1 MTTEAATKLAPFG
14 VEHVKSVCRDI
25 LFPDNMT
32 PDETADLRW
41 GFRLNSLDFTSHG
54 EFRWPFPGHWAEA
67 SGPFTQLPSACPSA
81 EGDGICIAKTISGA
95 QSGSGRFGK
104 STGLLVAYLP
114 ADLLAEET
122 DKLRVKRAWVADVFD
137 PVRALTL
144 SGADLSGADLSGA
157 DLSGAN
163 LSGANLSRAD
173 LSGADLSG
181 ANLSGAD
188 LSRANLSGADL
199 SGANLS
205 GANLS
210 GADLSGANLSRA
222 NLSRANLSGA
232 YLSGADLS
240 GANLSGANLS
250 GANLSGANLSGADL
264 SRANLSGADLSGA
277 NLSRADLSG
286 ANLSGADL
294 SGANLSRANLSGPT
308 SPGPATTNSRSGPR
322 ALTLPSPRRFMGE
335 PVTEVAS

>member
-14 VEHVKSVCRDI
+14 VDHVKAVCRDI
-25 LFPDNMT
+25 LLPPKVEPQT
-32 PDETADLRW
+32 LLW

-54 EFRWPFPGHWAEA
+54 EYRWPFPGHWAEA

-163 LSGANLSRAD
+163 LYGAN
-173 LSGADLSG
+173 
-181 ANLSGAD
+181 
-188 LSRANLSGADL
+188 
-199 SGANLS
+199 
-205 GANLS
+205 
-210 GADLSGANLSRA
+210 
-222 NLSRANLSGA
+222 
-232 YLSGADLS
+232 
-240 GANLSGANLS
+240 
-250 GANLSGANLSGADL
+250 
-264 SRANLSGADLSGA
+264 LSGA

-286 ANLSGADL
+286 AHLSRANLSGADL
-294 SGANLSRANLSGPT
+294 SRASYDQ
-308 SPGPATTNSRSGPR
+308 
-322 ALTLPSPRRFMGE
+322 LTLWPEGFD
-335 PVTEVAS
+335 VAKSAAVHGRARD

>member
-14 VEHVKSVCRDI
+14 VEHVKGGLPGHPLPPQDRARRK
-25 LFPDNMT
+25 
-32 PDETADLRW
+32 ADLLW

-54 EFRWPFPGHWAEA
+54 DFRWPFPGHWAEA

-144 SGADLSGADLSGA
+144 SGANLSGANLSGADLSGANLSGANLSGADLSRAYLSGADLSGANLSRADLSGADLSGADLSGANLSRANLSGADLSGANLSGANLSRANLSGADLSGA

-163 LSGANLSRAD
+163 LSGANLSRANLSGAD
-173 LSGADLSG
+173 LSGANLSGADLSGADLSRADLSG

-199 SGANLS
+199 S
-205 GANLS
+205 
-210 GADLSGANLSRA
+210 RA
-222 NLSRANLSGA
+222 S
-232 YLSGADLS
+232 YDQ
-240 GANLSGANLS
+240 
-250 GANLSGANLSGADL
+250 
-264 SRANLSGADLSGA
+264 
-277 NLSRADLSG
+277 
-286 ANLSGADL
+286 
-294 SGANLSRANLSGPT
+294 
-308 SPGPATTNSRSGPR
+308 
-322 ALTLPSPRRFMGE
+322 LTLWPEGFD
-335 PVTEVAS
+335 VAKSAAVHGRARD

>member
-54 EFRWPFPGHWAEA
+54 EYRWPFPGHWAEA

-137 PVRALTL
+137 PVRALYLSRADL
-144 SGADLSGADLSGA
+144 SGAYLSRADLSGANLSRANLSRADLSGADLSGAYLSRADLSGANLSRADLSGADLSGA

-163 LSGANLSRAD
+163 LSR
-173 LSGADLSG
+173 
-181 ANLSGAD
+181 
-188 LSRANLSGADL
+188 
-199 SGANLS
+199 
-205 GANLS
+205 
-210 GADLSGANLSRA
+210 
-222 NLSRANLSGA
+222 A
-232 YLSGADLS
+232 YLSGASYDQ
-240 GANLSGANLS
+240 
-250 GANLSGANLSGADL
+250 
-264 SRANLSGADLSGA
+264 
-277 NLSRADLSG
+277 
-286 ANLSGADL
+286 
-294 SGANLSRANLSGPT
+294 
-308 SPGPATTNSRSGPR
+308 
-322 ALTLPSPRRFMGE
+322 LTLWPEGFESAAVHGRARD
-335 PVTEVAS
+335 

>member
-54 EFRWPFPGHWAEA
+54 EYRWPFPGHWAEA
-67 SGPFTQLPSACPSA
+67 SGPFTQLPSVCPSA

-144 SGADLSGADLSGA
+144 SGATSP
-157 DLSGAN
+157 
-163 LSGANLSRAD
+163 
-173 LSGADLSG
+173 
-181 ANLSGAD
+181 
-188 LSRANLSGADL
+188 
-199 SGANLS
+199 
-205 GANLS
+205 
-210 GADLSGANLSRA
+210 
-222 NLSRANLSGA
+222 
-232 YLSGADLS
+232 
-240 GANLSGANLS
+240 
-250 GANLSGANLSGADL
+250 
-264 SRANLSGADLSGA
+264 
-277 NLSRADLSG
+277 
-286 ANLSGADL
+286 
-294 SGANLSRANLSGPT
+294 GPT
-308 SPGPATTNSRSGPR
+308 SPGPTSPGPTSPGPTSPGPTSPGPTSPGPTSPGPTSPGPTSPGPTSPGPTSTGPTSPGPTSTGPTSPGPTSPGPTSPGPTSPGPTSPGPTSPGPTSPGPTSPGHLWANLSG
-322 ALTLPSPRRFMGE
+322 ASYDQLTLWPEGFD
-335 PVTEVAS
+335 VAKSAAVHGRARD

>member
-54 EFRWPFPGHWAEA
+54 EYRWPFPGHWAEA
-67 SGPFTQLPSACPSA
+67 SGPFTTTGGQSPACPA
-81 EGDGICIAKTISGA
+81 HEGDGICIAKTVSGA
-95 QSGSGRFGK
+95 QTGGGRFGK

-144 SGADLSGADLSGA
+144 SGADLSGADLY
-157 DLSGAN
+157 
-163 LSGANLSRAD
+163 
-173 LSGADLSG
+173 
-181 ANLSGAD
+181 GAD
-188 LSRANLSGADL
+188 LSRANLSGAYL
-199 SGANLS
+199 SGAYLS

-222 NLSRANLSGA
+222 S
-232 YLSGADLS
+232 YDQ
-240 GANLSGANLS
+240 
-250 GANLSGANLSGADL
+250 
-264 SRANLSGADLSGA
+264 
-277 NLSRADLSG
+277 
-286 ANLSGADL
+286 
-294 SGANLSRANLSGPT
+294 
-308 SPGPATTNSRSGPR
+308 
-322 ALTLPSPRRFMGE
+322 LTLWPEGFD
-335 PVTEVAS
+335 VAKSAAVHGRARD

>member
-54 EFRWPFPGHWAEA
+54 EYRWPFPGHWAEA

-144 SGADLSGADLSGA
+144 SRADLSGANLSGAYLSGADLYGA

-163 LSGANLSRAD
+163 LSGANLSRA
-173 LSGADLSG
+173 
-181 ANLSGAD
+181 NLY
-188 LSRANLSGADL
+188 
-199 SGANLS
+199 
-205 GANLS
+205 

-240 GANLSGANLS
+240 
-250 GANLSGANLSGADL
+250 
-264 SRANLSGADLSGA
+264 
-277 NLSRADLSG
+277 RADLSG
-286 ANLSGADL
+286 ANL
-294 SGANLSRANLSGPT
+294 SGANLSRANLSG
-308 SPGPATTNSRSGPR
+308 ANLSRASYDQ
-322 ALTLPSPRRFMGE
+322 LTLWPEGFD
-335 PVTEVAS
+335 VAKSAAVHGRARD